1 MYFLIY
7 CMCYKPS
14 IVKTISM
21 LIYTDTK
28 QLQYLTNLNNFVE
41 NMRKVLEVILF
52 KDFTTYIST
61 MIIKTAFLITQN

>member
-41 NMRKVLEVILF
+41 NMRKVLGNNLF
-52 KDFTTYIST
+52 QK
-61 MIIKTAFLITQN
+61 